1 MAAQDY
7 DVAIVGGGP
16 AGLTAAIYCSRYGL
30 RTVIIEKMMGGAQVI
45 NTERIENYPGLP
57 NGIPGAEFGPMLQ
70 DHAMKAG
77 ASVKLAEASRVG
89 LSGDHRT
96 VSTDDGDILA
106 KAVIIAA
113 GSSLR
118 KLGIPG
124 EDGYTGNG
132 VSHCA
137 TCDGPL
143 FSGTVVGVVGGGDTA
158 ADEAL
163 TLTKYVERVILFHR
177 RDRLRAQQVLQDRVR
192 TNTKIE
198 TVWNTEVRQIVGTN
212 TVTSVQVRNVVTRLD
227 NEVDLAGLFIYIGLE
242 PNSAMV
248 REVVRVD
255 RAGHIEVDAWMQTS
269 RQGIFAAGDIRQGSA
284 AQLITSAGDGATA
297 AIAAHRYIAGV
308 QWARR

>member
-16 AGLTAAIYCSRYGL
+16 AGLTAGIYCSRYGL

-212 TVTSVQVRNVVTRLD
+212 TVTGVQVRNVVTRLD

>member
-16 AGLTAAIYCSRYGL
+16 AGLTAGIYCSRYGL

-45 NTERIENYPGLP
+45 NAERIENYPGLP

-77 ASVKLAEASRVG
+77 ASVKLAEANRVG

-212 TVTSVQVRNVVTRLD
+212 TVTGVQVRNVVTRLD

-248 REVVRVD
+248 RDVVRVD

>member
-1 MAAQDY
+1 MASQEY

-16 AGLTAAIYCSRYGL
+16 AGLTAGIYCSRYGL
-30 RTVIIEKMMGGAQVI
+30 RTLIIEKLMGGAQVM
-45 NTERIENYPGLP
+45 NTEHIENYPGLP
-57 NGIPGAEFGPMLQ
+57 IGIQGAEFGPMLQ

-77 ASVKLAEASRVG
+77 AAIKLAEVSRVG

-113 GSSLR
+113 GSGLR

-124 EDGYTGNG
+124 EDGYAGNG

-143 FSGTVVGVVGGGDTA
+143 FNGTVVGVVGGGDTA

-192 TNTKIE
+192 TNPKIE
-198 TVWNTEVRQIVGTN
+198 TVWNTEVRQILGTN
-212 TVTSVQVRNVVTRLD
+212 TVTGVQVRNVVTRLD

-248 REVVRVD
+248 RDVVKVD

-284 AQLITSAGDGATA
+284 AQLISSAGDGATA

-308 QWARR
+308 QWTRR

>member
-1 MAAQDY
+1 MASQDY

-16 AGLTAAIYCSRYGL
+16 AGLTAGMYSARFGL
-30 RTVIIEKMMGGAQVI
+30 RTVIIESMMGGAQVM
-45 NTERIENYPGLP
+45 NAERIENFPGLP
-57 NGIPGAEFGPMLQ
+57 NGISGADFGPLLQ
-70 DHAMKAG
+70 EQAMKAG
-77 ASVKLAEASRVG
+77 ATMKLAEVSRVG

-96 VSTDDGDILA
+96 VTTDDGDIMA

-113 GSSLR
+113 GSGLR

-124 EDGYTGNG
+124 EDAYVGSG

-143 FSGTVVGVVGGGDTA
+143 FSGMVVGVVGGGDTA

-163 TLTKYVERVILFHR
+163 SLTKYVERVLMFHR
-177 RDRLRAQQVLQDRVR
+177 RDRLRAQQVLQDRIR

-198 TVWNTEVRQIVGTN
+198 IVWNTEVREILGTN
-212 TVTSVQVRNVVTRLD
+212 TVQGVKIRNVVTRLD
-227 NEVDLAGLFIYIGLE
+227 NEVDVAGLFVYVGLD

-248 REVVRVD
+248 RDVVRVD
-255 RAGHIEVDAWMQTS
+255 RSGHIEVDAWMQTS
-269 RQGIFAAGDIRQGSA
+269 RQGIFAAGDIRQNSS
-284 AQLITSAGDGATA
+284 AQLVSSAGDGATA
-297 AIAAHRYIAGV
+297 AVAAHRYISGT

>member
-16 AGLTAAIYCSRYGL
+16 AGLTAGIYCSRYGL

-45 NTERIENYPGLP
+45 NAERIENYSGLP

-77 ASVKLAEASRVG
+77 ASVKLAEANRVG

-212 TVTSVQVRNVVTRLD
+212 TVTGVQVRNVVTRLD

-248 REVVRVD
+248 RDVVRVD

>member
-16 AGLTAAIYCSRYGL
+16 AGLTAGIYCSRYGL

-45 NTERIENYPGLP
+45 NAERIENYPGLP

-77 ASVKLAEASRVG
+77 ASVKLAEANRVG

-212 TVTSVQVRNVVTRLD
+212 TVTGVQVRNVVTRLD

>member
-16 AGLTAAIYCSRYGL
+16 AGLTAGIYCSRYGL

-177 RDRLRAQQVLQDRVR
+177 RDRLRAQQVLQDLVR

>member
-16 AGLTAAIYCSRYGL
+16 AGLTAGIYCSRYGL

-248 REVVRVD
+248 RDVVRVD

-297 AIAAHRYIAGV
+297 AIAAHRYIAEV

>member
-16 AGLTAAIYCSRYGL
+16 AGLTAGIYCSRYGL

-297 AIAAHRYIAGV
+297 AIAAHRYLAGV

>member
-16 AGLTAAIYCSRYGL
+16 AGLTAGIYCSRYGL
-30 RTVIIEKMMGGAQVI
+30 RTIIIEKMMGGAQVI
-45 NTERIENYPGLP
+45 NAERIENYPGLP

-77 ASVKLAEASRVG
+77 ASVKLAEANRVG

-212 TVTSVQVRNVVTRLD
+212 TVTGVQVRNVVTRLD

>member
-1 MAAQDY
+1 MAAQEY

-16 AGLTAAIYCSRYGL
+16 AGLTAGIYCARYGL

-45 NTERIENYPGLP
+45 NAERIENYPGLP

-96 VSTDDGDILA
+96 VSTDDGDILS

-198 TVWNTEVRQIVGTN
+198 TVWNTEVRQVVGTN
-212 TVTSVQVRNVVTRLD
+212 TVTGVQVRNVVTRLD

-242 PNSAMV
+242 PNAAMV
-248 REVVRVD
+248 RDVVRVD

>member
-16 AGLTAAIYCSRYGL
+16 AGLTAGIYCSRYGL

-248 REVVRVD
+248 RDVVRVD

>member
-16 AGLTAAIYCSRYGL
+16 AGLTAGIYCSRYGL
-30 RTVIIEKMMGGAQVI
+30 RTVIIEMMMGGAQVI
-45 NTERIENYPGLP
+45 NAERIENYPGLP

-77 ASVKLAEASRVG
+77 ASVKLAEANRVG

-212 TVTSVQVRNVVTRLD
+212 TVTGVQVRNVVTRLD

>member
-16 AGLTAAIYCSRYGL
+16 AGLTAGIYCSRYGL

-45 NTERIENYPGLP
+45 NAERIENYPGLP

-77 ASVKLAEASRVG
+77 ASVKLAEANRVG

-177 RDRLRAQQVLQDRVR
+177 RDRLRAQQMLQDRVR

-212 TVTSVQVRNVVTRLD
+212 TVTGVQVRNVVTRLD

>member
-16 AGLTAAIYCSRYGL
+16 AGLTAGIYCARYGL

-212 TVTSVQVRNVVTRLD
+212 TVTGVQVRNVVTRLD

>member
-16 AGLTAAIYCSRYGL
+16 AGLTAGIYCSRYGL